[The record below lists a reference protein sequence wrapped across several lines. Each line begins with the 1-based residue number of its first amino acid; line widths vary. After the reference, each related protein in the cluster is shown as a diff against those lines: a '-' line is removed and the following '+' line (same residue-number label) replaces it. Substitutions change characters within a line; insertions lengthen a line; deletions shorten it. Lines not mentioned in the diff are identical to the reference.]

1 MARSSLPFASRS
13 LMAIVALTLAS
24 SVVPPASGLGAPA
37 PAAPARPR
45 DDRERRLRERT
56 ADSALEG
63 RIDDLLAAMTLEE
76 KVGQM
81 TMVNIV
87 EDVPDESKPYPP
99 GFPTLRPGR
108 LDSVLGRYQ
117 VGFLMSDVA
126 LDGPTW
132 VRFVGELQREALA
145 RSRLRIPMMYAVCH
159 MHGPSF
165 LQGGTI
171 FPHNLS
177 LAATFDPRFAR
188 AAGAVTAVETADLGH
203 HWIYAPVADT
213 GRDPRWPRYYETF
226 GESPLLG
233 AAMVAAVVKGVQETA
248 ATAPYRPVASAKHFI
263 GYSAPRSGHDRTPA
277 AIPDQELY
285 ELFVPPFQAAVDAGV
300 GIVEANSGEVNGVP
314 VHASSRLLTTLL
326 RDEMGFS
333 GVLNTDWEDVRRLAT
348 RHRVAET
355 EKEAA
360 FLAIE
365 AGNDLVLTAMDT
377 AFCDHLLDLVREGR
391 ISRER
396 IDLSVARLLRLKLR
410 FGLFE
415 SPFPRDDRLSRIGSP
430 EHRAQAL
437 EAARESLV
445 LLRNEG
451 GVLPLDPAKSRS
463 LVVTGPLADSRRSLA
478 GGWTLRWSRPS
489 EALVPADV
497 PSVLQALAER
507 YENAWLQTTSDGV
520 RWMAPQADA
529 IVYVAGEEPYAES
542 TGQVDDL
549 TLGAD
554 QLAGIEAA
562 IETGKPVVLVMVAG
576 RPRVITRVFDRCAAV
591 LWAGL
596 PGFEGGRAI
605 ADVVAGT
612 LNPSGRLPFA
622 YPASPSRLLAYDHK
636 PSNEAAALP
645 GTRWTIADLGSG
657 LSYTTYRYGDLAL
670 TKDRLAGE
678 ADTLTASVTVTNT
691 GSRAGR
697 EAVLFFLTDETGSIT
712 RPVRRLARFEKIALE
727 PGESRTVRFAI
738 DPRRDLSFPDESGRR
753 RLEPGSFRLAV
764 GGLGAR
770 FRYR

>member
-1 MARSSLPFASRS
+1 
-13 LMAIVALTLAS
+13 
-24 SVVPPASGLGAPA
+24 
-37 PAAPARPR
+37 
-45 DDRERRLRERT
+45 
-56 ADSALEG
+56 
-63 RIDDLLAAMTLEE
+63 
-76 KVGQM
+76 
-81 TMVNIV
+81 
-87 EDVPDESKPYPP
+87 
-99 GFPTLRPGR
+99 
-108 LDSVLGRYQ
+108 
-117 VGFLMSDVA
+117 
-126 LDGPTW
+126 
-132 VRFVGELQREALA
+132 
-145 RSRLRIPMMYAVCH
+145 
-159 MHGPSF
+159 
-165 LQGGTI
+165 
-171 FPHNLS
+171 
-177 LAATFDPRFAR
+177 
-188 AAGAVTAVETADLGH
+188 
-203 HWIYAPVADT
+203 
-213 GRDPRWPRYYETF
+213 
-226 GESPLLG
+226 
-233 AAMVAAVVKGVQETA
+233 
-248 ATAPYRPVASAKHFI
+248 
-263 GYSAPRSGHDRTPA
+263 
-277 AIPDQELY
+277 
-285 ELFVPPFQAAVDAGV
+285 
-300 GIVEANSGEVNGVP
+300 
-314 VHASSRLLTTLL
+314 
-326 RDEMGFS
+326 
-333 GVLNTDWEDVRRLAT
+333 
-348 RHRVAET
+348 
-355 EKEAA
+355 
-360 FLAIE
+360 
-365 AGNDLVLTAMDT
+365 
-377 AFCDHLLDLVREGR
+377 
-391 ISRER
+391 
-396 IDLSVARLLRLKLR
+396 
-410 FGLFE
+410 
-415 SPFPRDDRLSRIGSP
+415 
-430 EHRAQAL
+430 
-437 EAARESLV
+437 
-445 LLRNEG
+445 
-451 GVLPLDPAKSRS
+451 VLPLDPATSRS

-712 RPVRRLARFEKIALE
+712 RPVRRLAHFEKIALE